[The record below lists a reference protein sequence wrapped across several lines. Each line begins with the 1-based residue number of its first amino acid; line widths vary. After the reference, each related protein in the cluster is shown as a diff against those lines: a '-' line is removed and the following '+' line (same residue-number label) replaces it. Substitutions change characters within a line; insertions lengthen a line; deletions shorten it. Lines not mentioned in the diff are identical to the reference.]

1 MEASKMASVFEI
13 ITGKILSHLDNGVIP
28 WRKPW
33 SGKAGIPRNLV
44 TGKPYKGINLFL
56 LMSECYSSPCWLTFK
71 QVQDK
76 GGSIKKGEKSS
87 LVIFWKFLEIE
98 EVNKETSDP
107 EKKKIPMLRYY
118 RIFNVLQTEGMVYPQ
133 PLVSINSLDP
143 IAQAEALVE
152 AYKDKPEIKHG
163 FTKACY
169 RPSEDLIKMPLLNSF
184 ISQEEYYSTLFHE
197 CVHSTGSE
205 KRLDRSTLTESQG
218 FGSESYAQEELVA
231 EMGAAYLCGI
241 SGISQATIENSASYI
256 KGWRDTIAKDP
267 KLVIIAAAQAQKAVS
282 WITGE
287 SLIEEEKEE
296 I

>member
-1 MEASKMASVFEI
+1 MASVFEI
-13 ITGKILSHLDNGVIP
+13 ITEKILSHLDNGVIP

-33 SGKAGIPRNLV
+33 NGKAGIPRNLV
-44 TGKPYKGINLFL
+44 TGKPYRGINLFL
-56 LMSECYSSPCWLTFK
+56 LMAACYSSPYWLTFK
-71 QVQDK
+71 QFQDK

-98 EVNKETSDP
+98 EVNKETGNLD
-107 EKKKIPMLRYY
+107 KKEIPILRYY
-118 RIFNVLQTEGMVYPQ
+118 RVFNVLQTEGMDYSQ
-133 PLVSINSLDP
+133 PVASTNSLDP

-152 AYKDKPEIKHG
+152 AFKDKPEIKHG

-197 CVHSTGSE
+197 CVHSTGNP
-205 KRLDRSTLTESQG
+205 KRLDRPTLTESQG

-241 SGISQATIENSASYI
+241 SGISQSTIENSASYI

-267 KLVIIAAAQAQKAVS
+267 KLVIMAAAQAQKAVTY
-282 WITGE
+282 ITGE
-287 SLIEEEKEE
+287 SILEEEKEVN
-296 I
+296 